1 MVALDAWMAL
11 PLSAAVAAL
20 VVIGLRLRAVA
31 FQAALDGRSFSR
43 EIAAR
48 LNAGEVGQARALADT
63 LRPAWAADIVL
74 RTLDTSGDRA
84 QLQYALEEARVELEL
99 AAQRGLLAL
108 RSLGRIALPL
118 ALAIAILELAAGFGP
133 SPDRAHTAA
142 LAFSRGLFAISVGM
156 GTTIVCQLSYA
167 VLAREARERL
177 REVQLAADAVRG
189 GSLTSDSPVR
199 S

>member
-11 PLSAAVAAL
+11 PLTAAVAAL
-20 VVIGLRLRAVA
+20 SLIALRLRAVA
-31 FQAALDGRSFSR
+31 FQAALDGASFSR

-48 LNAGEVGQARALADT
+48 VRAGQLDRARALAQT
-63 LRPAWAADIVL
+63 LRPAWAAEIVL
-74 RTLDTSGDRA
+74 RTLDTREDA
-84 QLQYALEEARVELEL
+84 TQLQYALDEGRAELEL

-118 ALAIAILELAAGFGP
+118 ALAIAIVELGAGFGP
-133 SPDRAHTAA
+133 SPDRAHAAA

-156 GTTIVCQLSYA
+156 GTSIACQLSYA

-177 REVQLAADAVRG
+177 REVQLAADAVCL
-189 GSLTSDSPVR
+189 GSRTSDSPV
-199 S
+199 